1 MRLNDINFDL
11 LTDRELVILCLK
23 YKIIQKEQIP
33 NLTRKELLN
42 IIKNYIQRK
51 LQVYGQRKRSL
62 STSSNLQSNRM
73 NNISRPTI
81 QRQTSNPITNIE
93 KSNVVHQHNT
103 NEIKNQSQNQIQEQ
117 GLHCTW

>member
-42 IIKNYIQRK
+42 IIKNYIHRK
-51 LQVYGQRKRSL
+51 LQVYGQ
-62 STSSNLQSNRM
+62 
-73 NNISRPTI
+73 
-81 QRQTSNPITNIE
+81 
-93 KSNVVHQHNT
+93 
-103 NEIKNQSQNQIQEQ
+103 
-117 GLHCTW
+117 